1 MSAVFGGDV
10 SALTEAAGHLNAI
23 EADLALARGRVIH
36 ARFLDAMSRPT
47 EAPDEGAAVELVLL
61 ERALEL
67 YRSLQDVRGE
77 AQALFWIGTYH
88 QVLRRDDATAVPALE
103 QARALAAQAE
113 DPLTLSYALRHLGI
127 AGHRAGRLDEARSYL
142 EESTRLRRLL
152 GFAPGVAANL
162 VLQP

>member
-88 QVLRRDDATAVPALE
+88 QVLRQDDATAVPALE
-103 QARALAAQAE
+103 QARPLAAQAE

-127 AGHRAGRLDEARSYL
+127 AEHRAGRLDEARSYL
-142 EESTRLRRLL
+142 EEST
-152 GFAPGVAANL
+152 AP
-162 VLQP
+162 